1 LHSSQEGR
9 VHTFGVTA
17 GQNWPSNVNSVNS
30 TDPNL
35 GRPTIVGHTLR
46 RRRSAQSRLPYER
59 FHHHQTQAS

>member
-9 VHTFGVTA
+9 VHTFGVTN

-35 GRPTIVGHTLR
+35 GWPTIIGHTNWR
-46 RRRSAQSRLPYER
+46 AQTTSVKSALLQAFS
-59 FHHHQTQAS
+59 HHQTRF